1 MSNEKVL
8 IADHN
13 HENGIVE
20 HLVCYCCAS
29 KELKDN
35 AEPRS
40 DCQICRLNYWL
51 QRVTSHEEAFKLAS
65 KKRAKLGSKK

>member
-1 MSNEKVL
+1 MNNEKVL
-8 IADHN
+8 LADHN
-13 HENGIVE
+13 HEDGIVK

-40 DCQICRLNYWL
+40 DCQICRVNYWL
-51 QRVTSHEEAFKLAS
+51 QRTNKEEAFRLAGKKLL
-65 KKRAKLGSKK
+65 KLGEK